1 VCTIAN
7 KRRFLSLLLPST
19 QSHFRDFL
27 DGFHLIVIFM
37 VTNENFPSMVYPAVK
52 CDLTMISNNAAA
64 AIASAGS
71 GGAIGGGD
79 GGGGGMGMGLV
90 GGGSSASGSALNGTL
105 RDTFAHYTSGACGTA
120 GLHLYFQVVSLVG
133 MLYIGSLTIA
143 VSGEPGRIGEGALGA
158 ISGVATCIL
167 KYEYFHRHA
176 VT

>member
-1 VCTIAN
+1 MGTGVCTIAN
-7 KRRFLSLLLPST
+7 KRRFLFLSFFL
-19 QSHFRDFL
+19 QSHFKDFL

-64 AIASAGS
+64 AIASATN
-71 GGAIGGGD
+71 GGAIGGVD
-79 GGGGGMGMGLV
+79 GGGGGGGGGGGTGMGMV
-90 GGGSSASGSALNGTL
+90 GGVSSVAGSALNGTL

-143 VSGEPGRIGEGALGA
+143 VRGEE
-158 ISGVATCIL
+158 SV
-167 KYEYFHRHA
+167 
-176 VT
+176 